1 METGKLNTEP
11 DKWIGF
17 SAGDSRQAEQ
27 GQGVEGE
34 QVPGEQ
40 CGRTGSCGL
49 WGIAHGVWRSL
60 QLSQRKKRHEVRNK
74 VPPSYLVLTPYPMGS
89 VHIPSKGSRG
99 HPQSLS
105 LALDS
110 HSL

>member
-34 QVPGEQ
+34 QAPGEQ

-60 QLSQRKKRHEVRNK
+60 QLSQRKKDTR
-74 VPPSYLVLTPYPMGS
+74 
-89 VHIPSKGSRG
+89 
-99 HPQSLS
+99 
-105 LALDS
+105 
-110 HSL
+110 

>member
-1 METGKLNTEP
+1 METGKHSTDP

-34 QVPGEQ
+34 QGQGVEGEQAPGKQ

-49 WGIAHGVWRSL
+49 WSIAHGVWRSL
-60 QLSQRKKRHEVRNK
+60 QLSQRKRDMK
-74 VPPSYLVLTPYPMGS
+74 
-89 VHIPSKGSRG
+89 
-99 HPQSLS
+99 
-105 LALDS
+105 
-110 HSL
+110 